1 MSTLSNIATIILST
15 FGGIAVLIIVMRFL
29 LQLVRADF
37 YNPLSQFIV
46 RFTNPVLV
54 PLRRVI
60 PGIAGLDVASL
71 VLAIIAQYLL
81 ITLLLIVGY
90 QTLNLPWA
98 AMLIW
103 SVFGVTLM
111 FVNIYFFGMLIVAIA
126 SWVAPNSYSPPLI
139 LLNQILEPVIRPIRK
154 LMPPMGGIDL
164 SFIVLSL
171 GIYIV
176 KTQILIPMILGAG
189 MPPNL
194 LVLI

>member
-1 MSTLSNIATIILST
+1 MSALSNIATIILST
-15 FGGIAVLIIVMRFL
+15 IGGLAVLIIVMRFL

-46 RFTNPVLV
+46 RFTNPVLI

-60 PGIAGLDVASL
+60 PGFAGLDIASL
-71 VLAIIAQYLL
+71 VLALIAQYVL
-81 ITLLLIVGY
+81 ITLLLLVTYG
-90 QTLNLPWA
+90 TLNLPWA
-98 AMLIW
+98 TMLIW
-103 SVFGVTLM
+103 SVFGITLM

-126 SWVAPNSYSPPLI
+126 SWIAPNSYSPPVV
-139 LLNQILEPVIRPIRK
+139 LLTQILEPVIRPIRK
-154 LMPPMGGIDL
+154 IIPPMGGIDL

-176 KTQILIPMILGAG
+176 KSQILIPMIISAG
-189 MPPNL
+189 MPPSL